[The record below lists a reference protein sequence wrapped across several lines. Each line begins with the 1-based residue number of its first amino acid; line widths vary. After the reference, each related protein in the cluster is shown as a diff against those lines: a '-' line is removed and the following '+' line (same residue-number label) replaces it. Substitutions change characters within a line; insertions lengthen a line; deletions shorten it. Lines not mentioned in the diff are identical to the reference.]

1 MLVWSV
7 GWMCFCYYYQNA
19 LLSICIDYMLSIDV
33 MYCRVVYTVHK
44 VAAHCVCSAQQLHT
58 MLGVLIGISVI
69 NVMLEGNQIII
80 FVFMAVRCLDRF
92 G

>member
-7 GWMCFCYYYQNA
+7 GWMCFCRYYQNV

-44 VAAHCVCSAQQLHT
+44 VAAHCVYSRTAAAHNAGCPNWH
-58 MLGVLIGISVI
+58 
-69 NVMLEGNQIII
+69 
-80 FVFMAVRCLDRF
+80 FRH
-92 G
+92 